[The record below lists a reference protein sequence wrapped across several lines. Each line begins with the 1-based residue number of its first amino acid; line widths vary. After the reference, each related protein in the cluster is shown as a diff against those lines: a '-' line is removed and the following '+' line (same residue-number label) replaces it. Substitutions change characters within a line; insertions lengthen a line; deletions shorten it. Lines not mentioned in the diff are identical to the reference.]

1 MHVKTAAVVGVQ
13 EGALSRRKFM
23 FQIDLEWSDE
33 SKTTSFRSY
42 SDFFDLQCGLL
53 SSFPREGGLEKGH
66 ERTLPFLPG
75 KKLFSRSTRQLAEQ
89 RRPDIDDYVQ
99 KLTALPPHI
108 SRSDA
113 VLSFFRSNWKE
124 DRLRTGE
131 GRGSLPRHGPAV
143 KYSVEYSKTQ
153 SIGAKLVGLA
163 YVGLGEGLLEL
174 VRLGEDCWNMW
185 GWERIA
191 GISEVGRGLLELVR
205 LGEDCWN

>member
-1 MHVKTAAVVGVQ
+1 MARLEFAEDSVYVKTAAVVGIQ

-23 FQIDLEWSDE
+23 FQIDLEWSDGN
-33 SKTTSFRSY
+33 KTTSFRCY

-99 KLTALPPHI
+99 KLIALPPHV

-124 DRLRTGE
+124 DRLRSGE
-131 GRGSLPRHGPAV
+131 GQDSLPRHGPAV

-153 SIGAKLVGLA
+153 SIGEKLAGLA
-163 YVGLGEGLLEL
+163 YVGLGKGLLEHFWYCL
-174 VRLGEDCWNMW
+174 VSILAQG
-185 GWERIA
+185 
-191 GISEVGRGLLELVR
+191 
-205 LGEDCWN
+205 